1 MPEMFNSIEHLLWLW
16 LLLFAVLVGLLIRHG
31 ARGGVFLLTYFVG
44 LSLIHVPGA
53 LIYLG
58 SADNLVESEE
68 TLLGFQATLL
78 GLTFLLLG
86 AWVARMHPVKARSV
100 NTMPDLN
107 YLQLGMRLVVL
118 GLGVYFVAMP
128 VLSFIPS
135 ATAVVSAGGSL
146 LPLGF
151 WCWLYGAH
159 VMQDQKR
166 FLLAVALMP
175 ILPLLTM
182 ISGGFIGYG
191 VYWMLAIAAFIYW
204 VSPKKKWYIFLS
216 PAIVVLGLSFAVAY
230 FGERNALREAVW
242 TEQATLGKRIGR
254 VGDMLINF
262 KLIDIDKPEHVRP
275 INDRLNQN
283 ILVGLAIE
291 RHQGNVIDL
300 AYGTTVPLWIVIPRA
315 VWPDKPPVG
324 GSGDIVSKATGL
336 DFAQYTSVGVGQ
348 PLEFYINFG
357 WSGIVIGFTL
367 LGYLLMRLD
376 VWLALAFKR
385 RDVKAILFSAL
396 PGLALMQPGGS
407 LMEIIVAFIGAL
419 GAAYLVNRY
428 LKRPGVLH
436 KRAAHT
442 SQRVLRERA

>member
-1 MPEMFNSIEHLLWLW
+1 MFNSIEHLIWLW
-16 LLLFAVLVGLLIRHG
+16 LLLLSVLMGLLIRRG

-58 SADNLVESEE
+58 SAANLVESAE

-78 GLTFLLLG
+78 GLSFLLLG
-86 AWVARMHPVKARSV
+86 AWVARMVPVKSQSF
-100 NTMPDLN
+100 NIMSDLN

-128 VLSFIPS
+128 VLAFIPS

-159 VMQDQKR
+159 GTQNKKR
-166 FLLAVALMP
+166 FFLAMALMP

-191 VYWMLAIAAFIYW
+191 VYWMLTIAAFIYCLL
-204 VSPKKKWYIFLS
+204 PHKKWYLLLS
-216 PAIVVLGLSFAVAY
+216 PLIVLIGLSFAVTY
-230 FGERNALREAVW
+230 FGERNALRESVW
-242 TEQATLGKRIGR
+242 IEQASIVNRLER
-254 VGDMLINF
+254 VGDMITKF
-262 KLIDIDKPEHVRP
+262 KLIDIDDPEHVTP
-275 INDRLNQN
+275 INNRLNQN

-291 RHQGNVIDL
+291 RHHGNVIDL

-336 DFAQYTSVGVGQ
+336 VFAQYTSVGVGQ

-357 WSGIVIGFTL
+357 WNGIVIGFTL

-376 VWLALAFKR
+376 VLLALAFKR

-436 KRAAHT
+436 KRAAQAN
-442 SQRVLRERA
+442 QRVLHERA